1 MLKQTKTV
9 YYEKQAKKLTM
20 TTTFSTLGKLNPR
33 PQVSTPLDV

>member
-9 YYEKQAKKLTM
+9 YYEKQAKKSTAM
-20 TTTFSTLGKLNPR
+20 TTLPTLGRLNPC

>member
-9 YYEKQAKKLTM
+9 YYEKQAKKPTTM
-20 TTTFSTLGKLNPR
+20 TALSALGRLNPR